1 MSELIN
7 GLEVTKSD
15 KLTLKVTNPDTH
27 NTLYLHREDLEKL
40 LDKLPNR
47 RRANTPP
54 FSHSPFKTRTL
65 YKSYPIMYRYTMI
78 TRTALRQTRTTKP
91 VKEVATPW
99 V

>member
-40 LDKLPNR
+40 LDKLPKDIDE
-47 RRANTPP
+47 PP
-54 FSHSPFKTRTL
+54 
-65 YKSYPIMYRYTMI
+65 
-78 TRTALRQTRTTKP
+78 
-91 VKEVATPW
+91 EG
-99 V
+99 